1 MVSSVRIRASAGA
14 AAETRLVEPHMITD
28 RDLDFHNA
36 DSPAF
41 DHAETLFLIFSVPE
55 QRISGNAYVLCRPN
69 AGICLSSVYIH
80 QGIHAN
86 AWTVEYS
93 DAPVHVKCPET
104 MSDFT
109 LSNGLSIR
117 GANGARDYQV
127 RYEGREGLCR
137 FDLTFTGLMDPFDP
151 LDPAQNPMLQVFAGD
166 AEASTGAGDSWSKGH
181 YDLVG
186 TIEGELE
193 LHGQRFEVSCVDG
206 LDRSWG
212 PRAEWNSAPVS
223 WMHITFGVSLA
234 FHLVVTLD
242 VLDGQQVY
250 TTFRFGYAV
259 VDGESCAVVDAEVDA
274 ESVGMLGMHRV
285 VRITDARGRKWEMV
299 GAAIAAAPWHTAYTS
314 FISFQS
320 LYRWTLGDRVGFS
333 NVTDVIGTNTL
344 SKRLSRLARRGQA
357 S

>member
-1 MVSSVRIRASAGA
+1 
-14 AAETRLVEPHMITD
+14 MISD
-28 RDLDFHNA
+28 RDLHFHNA

-55 QRISGNAYVLCRPN
+55 ARISGNAYILCRPN
-69 AGICLSSVYIH
+69 AGICLSSVYVH
-80 QGIHAN
+80 QGIHAA
-86 AWTVEYS
+86 AWTVDYS
-93 DAPVHVKCPET
+93 DAPMHVKCPET
-104 MSDFT
+104 MADFT
-109 LSNGLSIR
+109 LSNGLSVQ
-117 GANGARDYQV
+117 GSNGARDY
-127 RYEGREGLCR
+127 RLKYDGREGLCR

-151 LDPAQNPMLQVFAGD
+151 LDPAQNPMLEAFAGD

-186 TIEGELE
+186 RIEGELE
-193 LHGQRFEVSCVDG
+193 LHGHRFEVSCVDG

-223 WMHITFGVSLA
+223 WMHITFGDDLA

-242 VLDGQQVY
+242 VVNGQQVY

-259 VDGESCAVVDAEVDA
+259 VDGASCAVVDAHVDA
-274 ESVGMLGMHRV
+274 ESVGMLGMHRI
-285 VRITDARGRKWEMV
+285 VRLTDATGRKWEMV

-320 LYRWTLGDRVGFS
+320 LYRWTMKDRVGFS

-344 SKRLSRLARRGQA
+344 SKRLSRLATRATAG
-357 S
+357 